1 ADSTTVAA
9 TTAAPA
15 SVDLLLEPWLV
26 VVIIVII
33 DFVIQWICFPIA
45 YGLKTEKFYDMAGSL
60 THLTVVW
67 VAFGLLASYRH
78 IRCIVQSVCVSVW
91 AVRLGIFL
99 VYRAAKYGDKRFEE
113 IRKSCVRFFITW
125 TLQAVWVGCNLAP
138 TIASLTASATLA
150 TPGSLEWRDYL
161 GWSLF
166 LIGIL
171 TETVSDIQKSIFK
184 AKPENNGRF
193 IRSGLWSIS
202 RHPNYFGEILL
213 WWGLA
218 ISASAGFHYSNEW
231 WFWFTFVGPLL
242 NTLLICFVSGIPL
255 LEKSAYKRWGE
266 DPEYQD
272 YLKSTPVLVPLIP
285 CPLCD
290 FCK

>member
-1 ADSTTVAA
+1 MADSTTVAA

-150 TPGSLEWRDYL
+150 TPGSLECATYL

-184 AKPENNGRF
+184 AKPGEQWP
-193 IRSGLWSIS
+193 IYSVGLWSIS
-202 RHPNYFGEILL
+202 RHPNYFGRNSTMVGPGWLSLHRLVSTILTNGGSGSPL
-213 WWGLA
+213 LA
-218 ISASAGFHYSNEW
+218 RCSYSASSASLLVCEWYS
-231 WFWFTFVGPLL
+231 
-242 NTLLICFVSGIPL
+242 L

-272 YLKSTPVLVPLIP
+272 LLEEYT
-285 CPLCD
+285 CTC
-290 FCK
+290 CH

>member
-91 AVRLGIFL
+91 AVRLGPPSTATKI
-99 VYRAAKYGDKRFEE
+99 EE
-113 IRKSCVRFFITW
+113 IRKSCVRFFIIVDTAA
-125 TLQAVWVGCNLAP
+125 AVWVGCNLATEQP
-138 TIASLTASATLA
+138 SASLTASATLA

-161 GWSLF
+161 GWSPVPHR
-166 LIGIL
+166 IL

-193 IRSGLWSIS
+193 IRRDCGRSLGIRTIS
-202 RHPNYFGEILL
+202 EKFYYGGAWLSLHRLVSTILTN
-213 WWGLA
+213 G
-218 ISASAGFHYSNEW
+218 G
-231 WFWFTFVGPLL
+231 FWFTLCWPAAQYYSAHLL
-242 NTLLICFVSGIPL
+242 C
-255 LEKSAYKRWGE
+255 ERY
-266 DPEYQD
+266 
-272 YLKSTPVLVPLIP
+272 STIREVRL
-285 CPLCD
+285 
-290 FCK
+290 